1 MAYAAHKGSSSSL
14 ATLVVGLL
22 VTVMLPGC
30 SRELVPPTS
39 TSVRATRPASSVSQ
53 LRNTA
58 PGSPVTFG
66 TNPAAPDPDLQQG
79 ASTAPDP
86 QQTLRD
92 RFFSEFPDGSGWLAL
107 GILPVPVR
115 VTRRRETLEVWA
127 PGFGATI
134 TRAPDG
140 LSYKEGSASPSRLAR
155 IAASS
160 TPEGTRYELWM
171 DSGKHLTAVF
181 LRDGQSLR
189 WEDKSIRLN

>member
-1 MAYAAHKGSSSSL
+1 MAYAAHKGSSYSL

-22 VTVMLPGC
+22 VTVVLPGC
-30 SRELVPPTS
+30 GRGLFPPT
-39 TSVRATRPASSVSQ
+39 TTAIRAQRPASSVSQ
-53 LRNTA
+53 RTNPA
-58 PGSPVTFG
+58 PSSPATFG
-66 TNPAAPDPDLQQG
+66 TNPAAPDPDVQM
-79 ASTAPDP
+79 AAPTDPDP

-115 VTRRRETLEVWA
+115 VTRRGDTLEVWA

-134 TRAPDG
+134 THAPDG
-140 LSYKEGSASPSRLAR
+140 LSYQEGSAPPAHLAR

>member
-1 MAYAAHKGSSSSL
+1 M
-14 ATLVVGLL
+14 
-22 VTVMLPGC
+22 VTVMLAGC
-30 SRELVPPTS
+30 SRELVPPT
-39 TSVRATRPASSVSQ
+39 TTAFRAQRPASSLSQ
-53 LRNTA
+53 SRNAA
-58 PGSPVTFG
+58 PGLPVSFG
-66 TNPAAPDPDLQQG
+66 TNPAEPDPDVQQS
-79 ASTAPDP
+79 APAAPDP

-92 RFFSEFPDGSGWLAL
+92 RFFWEFPDGSGWLGL
-107 GILPVPVR
+107 GFLPVPVR
-115 VTRRRETLEVWA
+115 VTRHTNTLEVWA

-134 TRAPDG
+134 THASDG
-140 LSYKEGSASPSRLAR
+140 LTYREGSTPPTRLTR